1 MFTHLSI
8 PSLIAIAGDRAA
20 AKLPPRSRPPRKVM
34 AIHLKLP
41 RALSVSLIAAAATL
55 SAASALLPTDAL
67 ADNPCSGH
75 NLLSKPR
82 PEGSCRNVA
91 AETFV
96 SPDKAVRALVVPASI
111 SLDTTPDMESR
122 VVIRASAGSTLTS
135 MDHSSPRGMNGYYVV
150 RAKWSPD
157 SQFFVYSLSSSGGHS
172 PWSFPMMVYSRKANR
187 IAKFSDMINDKP
199 TVSGEFTFAGPHTV
213 TASTWKKPGSPEDM
227 VPITVDLEQAL
238 AKLPPE

>member
-1 MFTHLSI
+1 M
-8 PSLIAIAGDRAA
+8 
-20 AKLPPRSRPPRKVM
+20 
-34 AIHLKLP
+34 KLP
-41 RALSVSLIAAAATL
+41 RPLSHSLLAAAVAI
-55 SAASALLPTDAL
+55 SAAFALLPTDAL
-67 ADNPCSGH
+67 AAENPCSGH

-150 RAKWSPD
+150 RAKWSLD

-199 TVSGEFTFAGPHTV
+199 TVSGEFTFAGPHAV

-227 VPITVDLEQAL
+227 VPITVDLEQAFS
-238 AKLPPE
+238 